1 MIQGRTETSDRILD
15 MQTKKKSIFNQFN
28 RSNRLLVTL
37 VLTLAAFFFFKEEIR
52 GKEQLSH
59 PFSLFVSQ
67 SDARKTISASLK
79 DAISKN
85 KRPEKIDLIDQ
96 SLGQRLNLAEKDDI
110 EIKYS
115 FDQELQENA
124 DKLLRQYKPDYG
136 AIVMMDAK
144 TGQVLAMSSFVKANA
159 QADNLAVRASFPA
172 ASIFKIITA
181 STAVDRK
188 GVDPQ
193 RKIAFNGGN
202 YTLYKKNVLS
212 EKVNKW
218 TRFISL
224 KDAFAKSI
232 NTAFGR
238 LTLENLEPH
247 DLTEY
252 SKRFM
257 FNKFI
262 PADFKVEPS
271 QAYIPTEKGF
281 ELTQVASGY
290 NRFNTLSPVHGAMIA
305 ASIINSGKIIAPY
318 IVSQLEKNG
327 KVIYK
332 AEPYEIG
339 QAITPESALKV
350 QEMMEQTVLTGTSR
364 KAFRQMLRDKK
375 FKQVDMG
382 GKTGHFSGLN
392 PKGRNDWFVG
402 YATDGD
408 RKIAVAAIT
417 VNVKKWTVKSSA
429 LGEMM
434 IRKHFK
440 SILEEKEIT
449 KKLNRSAPDNDQ
461 THLVDLKSDKT

>member
-1 MIQGRTETSDRILD
+1 MIQGRFKKSDRILD
-15 MQTKKKSIFNQFN
+15 MEKQKKSFFTHFKHGN
-28 RSNRLLVTL
+28 RVL
-37 VLTLAAFFFFKEEIR
+37 VLLILISAGLFLYKEELT
-52 GKEQLSH
+52 GKEQLNQ
-59 PFSLFVSQ
+59 PFSIFVSQ
-67 SDARKTISASLK
+67 SDARKTIMASLK
-79 DAISKN
+79 DSITKN
-85 KRPEKIDLIDQ
+85 KRPEKIDLDDQ
-96 SLGQRLNLAEKDDI
+96 SAGQRLNLFEKDGV
-110 EIKYS
+110 EVKYS
-115 FDQELQENA
+115 FDPELQYNA

-144 TGQVLAMSSFVKANA
+144 TGQVLAMSSFVKNDAY
-159 QADNLAVRASFPA
+159 ADNLAVKATFPA
-172 ASIFKIITA
+172 ASIFKVITA

-188 GVDPQ
+188 GVDPT

-218 TRFISL
+218 TRVISL

-238 LTLENLEPH
+238 LALESLDPN
-247 DLTEY
+247 DLSEY

-257 FNKFI
+257 FNKYI
-262 PADFKVEPS
+262 PSDFFVEPS

-290 NRFNTLSPVHGAMIA
+290 NRYNTLSPVHGAMIA
-305 ASIINSGKIIAPY
+305 ASIINSGKIVAPY
-318 IVSQLEKNG
+318 VVSQLRKNG
-327 KVIYK
+327 QLIYQ

-339 QAITPESALKV
+339 QAITPESAQKV

-382 GKTGHFSGLN
+382 GKTGHFSGIN

-408 RKIAVAAIT
+408 NKIAVAAIT
-417 VNVKKWTVKSSA
+417 VSVKKWTVKSSA

-449 KKLNRSAPDNDQ
+449 KKLNRPSRDSGQ
-461 THLVDLKSDKT
+461 SHLADLKSDKT